1 MFEKIN
7 SDFIVRSSYQSC
19 SIKKGALQ
27 NFAKFTEN
35 TCARVL
41 FLIKFFII
49 IIIINLFNLDI
60 KFTIKIIKKPPPKT
74 SLHKNKANR
83 CQLKKIK
90 ENKKKKRK

>member
-7 SDFIVRSSYQSC
+7 SDFTLRSSYQSC

-35 TCARVL
+35 TCARVS

-49 IIIINLFNLDI
+49 IIIINLFNVDI
-60 KFTIKIIKKPPPKT
+60 NFTIKIIKKTPQKLAFT
-74 SLHKNKANR
+74 KIRLIDAN
-83 CQLKKIK
+83 
-90 ENKKKKRK
+90 